1 MRPGFEVLVHAMQAD
16 LEGVADE
23 WPGAW
28 TGQVPQTAKA
38 PVVGRR
44 AGPGGKGG
52 IEFHAAT
59 LASRPAS
66 VIDTGCQRVDR
77 RPHAVAR
84 LHYHRG
90 VSPDVVPV
98 GFAASYAR
106 LVADHVRARDLDATA
121 VLAALGL
128 GEIDTET
135 SPRWVPARDLARALA
150 LATEC
155 CGDPNTAL
163 QIAQQVRPANMG
175 ALGYTLISCEAFEH
189 GLALFERLQSLI
201 CTQLRAVHRHQGDR
215 IVSQLE
221 TLGEVPPDTNFW
233 VFAMVSRMA
242 FARWVSGRP
251 LVLDEV
257 CLPCPSPAD
266 AGPLLAY
273 YGCPVRFDA
282 SVASE
287 RAPAAWLNLPNP
299 HADPHLHRLMS
310 AVTDQQWSQLAQDG
324 SRLAAVL
331 RQQIAARLQ
340 GGQLPLL
347 EDVAPEVEAD
357 LGLSARQLQRR
368 LAEQSLSFKD
378 LVEQVRRQQVL
389 HELRHTTLALADI
402 AQRAAYAEPS
412 SMHRAVRRWTGLTPL
427 AVRQGRINP

>member
-1 MRPGFEVLVHAMQAD
+1 MCQ
-16 LEGVADE
+16 
-23 WPGAW
+23 
-28 TGQVPQTAKA
+28 GQHVSCAASCPIALATSLTA
-38 PVVGRR
+38 
-44 AGPGGKGG
+44 
-52 IEFHAAT
+52 AAT
-59 LASRPAS
+59 GLSAGAD
-66 VIDTGCQRVDR
+66 IG
-77 RPHAVAR
+77 A
-84 LHYHRG
+84 LLYHRPVNEA
-90 VSPDVVPV
+90 VSSV

-106 LVADHVRARDLDATA
+106 LVADHVRSLDVDPRP
-121 VLAALGL
+121 VLDALGL
-128 GEIDTET
+128 PESAERDAEG
-135 SPRWVPARDLARALA
+135 PMRWVPATRLSLA
-150 LATEC
+150 LQRATDIC
-155 CGDPNTAL
+155 QDPHTAL
-163 QIAQQVRPANMG
+163 RIAQQVRPANMG
-175 ALGYTLISCEAFEH
+175 ALGYTLISCNEFEN
-189 GLALFERLQSLI
+189 GLAMFERLQSLV
-201 CTQLRAVHRHQGDR
+201 CTQLRCEHRIQGDR

-273 YGCPVRFDA
+273 YGCPVRFEA
-282 SVASE
+282 PVASE
-287 RAPAAWLNLPNP
+287 RAPAAWLNLPDP

-402 AQRAAYAEPS
+402 AQRLAYAEPS